1 MFYIPLTS
9 KEGLENQR
17 IVIQKHARIQCN
29 ESARGDLN
37 AIS

>member
-17 IVIQKHARIQCN
+17 IAVQKYARIQCN
-29 ESARGDLN
+29 ESAKEE
-37 AIS
+37 I

>member
-29 ESARGDLN
+29 ESAKEE
-37 AIS
+37 I